1 MSGLRILG
9 FCGLALLATMSASA
23 QQAGETPR
31 ATASVAAPVRAAA
44 PRLLPGTGDS
54 AFATIKG
61 NAIDSSSKKL
71 SHFGV
76 RLRDASFGRI
86 VDKQVTDETG
96 LFAFRPVDPGPYVV
110 ELLGI
115 GDTVLAASDLLNVGP
130 GEAVSVVVELPLDIS
145 PYASVA
151 GHADPHA
158 AAVMGAA
165 GSSGVLASQATGA
178 DASAR

>member
-23 QQAGETPR
+23 QQARETPR
-31 ATASVAAPVRAAA
+31 ATASAAPVRAAA
-44 PRLLPGTGDS
+44 PRLLPGTGAS

-86 VDKQVTDETG
+86 VDKQVTDVTG
-96 LFAFRPVDPGPYVV
+96 LFAFRPVDPGPY
-110 ELLGI
+110 
-115 GDTVLAASDLLNVGP
+115 
-130 GEAVSVVVELPLDIS
+130 
-145 PYASVA
+145 
-151 GHADPHA
+151 
-158 AAVMGAA
+158 
-165 GSSGVLASQATGA
+165 
-178 DASAR
+178 